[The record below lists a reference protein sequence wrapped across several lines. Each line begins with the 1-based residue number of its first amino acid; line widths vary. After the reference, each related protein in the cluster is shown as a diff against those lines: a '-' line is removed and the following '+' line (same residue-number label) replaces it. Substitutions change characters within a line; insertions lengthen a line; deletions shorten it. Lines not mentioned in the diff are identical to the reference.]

1 MNRTRLARAAASIVL
16 ASAVLLG
23 TAGCVFINPIA
34 TLEEY
39 DPSDG
44 INNSVGAVDL
54 RNVILFVDEE
64 TGAGSLMVTLVN
76 NGDSDATVSFQ
87 FVSEGDEV
95 TVTQRVGAR
104 SVVEIGTSEDGE
116 QILILG
122 ADTRAGALF
131 PVYVQSGSNPG
142 VQLLVPVLAPTG
154 AYEGLGPVIPE
165 PEPTPTP
172 TPATVEPEPTEE
184 PAPTEG

>member
-1 MNRTRLARAAASIVL
+1 MTRTRLARAAASIAL

-23 TAGCVFINPIA
+23 TSACVFMNPIA

-76 NGDSDATVSFQ
+76 NGADDATVSFQ
-87 FVSEGDEV
+87 FISEGDEV
-95 TVTQRVGAR
+95 TVTQKVPGR
-104 SVVEIGTSEDGE
+104 SVVELGTAPDGE
-116 QILILG
+116 QLLILG
-122 ADTRAGALF
+122 VDTRAGALF
-131 PVYVQSGSNPG
+131 PVYVQSGSTPG

-154 AYEGLGPVIPE
+154 TYDGLGPVIPE

-172 TPATVEPEPTEE
+172 TPAVAEE

>member
-1 MNRTRLARAAASIVL
+1 MTRTRLARAAASIAL

-23 TAGCVFINPIA
+23 TAGCVFMNPIA

-76 NGDSDATVSFQ
+76 NSADDATVSFQ
-87 FVSEGDEV
+87 FLSEGDEV
-95 TVTQRVGAR
+95 TVAQKVPGRT
-104 SVVEIGTSEDGE
+104 VVELGTTPDGT
-116 QILILG
+116 QLLILG
-122 ADTRAGALF
+122 VDTRAGALF

-172 TPATVEPEPTEE
+172 TPAVVEE
-184 PAPTEG
+184 PAPAEG

>member
-1 MNRTRLARAAASIVL
+1 MTRTRLARAAASIAL

-23 TAGCVFINPIA
+23 TAGCVFMNPIA

-76 NGDSDATVSFQ
+76 NSADDATVSFQ
-87 FVSEGDEV
+87 FLSEGDEV
-95 TVTQRVGAR
+95 TVAQKVPGRT
-104 SVVEIGTSEDGE
+104 VVELGTSADGT
-116 QILILG
+116 QLLILG
-122 ADTRAGALF
+122 VDTSAGALY

-142 VQLLVPVLAPTG
+142 VQLLVPVLTATG
-154 AYEGLGPVIPE
+154 DYEGLGPVIPE

-172 TPATVEPEPTEE
+172 TPTPAATEE

>member
-1 MNRTRLARAAASIVL
+1 MTRTRLARAAASIAL

-23 TAGCVFINPIA
+23 TSACVFMNPIA

-76 NGDSDATVSFQ
+76 NSVATATVSFQ
-87 FVSEGDEV
+87 FVSEGTEV
-95 TVTQRVGAR
+95 TVQQEVPPRT
-104 SVVEIGTSEDGE
+104 VVELGTTPDRT
-116 QILILG
+116 QLLILG
-122 ADTRAGALF
+122 VDTRAGALF

-172 TPATVEPEPTEE
+172 TPAVVEE
-184 PAPTEG
+184 PAPAEG